1 MKTNQIKKKKAKAV
15 ILSLL
20 CSKEVSHCHL
30 HFGRNAKAGG
40 GVGELYS
47 GKKEGFRCALTEG
60 YWLREAVD
68 RLTRKGAPIGLG
80 NLFGFLFLES

>member
-20 CSKEVSHCHL
+20 YSKEVSHCHL

-40 GVGELYS
+40 GVGKIYS
-47 GKKEGFRCALTEG
+47 GKKKASGVP
-60 YWLREAVD
+60 WLEA
-68 RLTRKGAPIGLG
+68 IGLG
-80 NLFGFLFLES
+80 KL